1 MINLR
6 DIETKD
12 LINELL
18 LREEVRSMNIEKGE
32 TVKSVVFL
40 TENQNSEYGT
50 RYLRG
55 YGPSIILE
63 IEMKWGNK
71 NSKCSTWL
79 IEEVQGWVKK

>member
-6 DIETKD
+6 NVETKY

-18 LREEVRSMNIEKGE
+18 IREEVRSMNIEKGE

-63 IEMKWGNK
+63 IEMK
-71 NSKCSTWL
+71 
-79 IEEVQGWVKK
+79 

>member
-6 DIETKD
+6 NVKTKD

-18 LREEVRSMNIEKGE
+18 IREEVRSMNIEKGE

-40 TENQNSEYGT
+40 TEKLNNENGT

-63 IEMKWGNK
+63 IK
-71 NSKCSTWL
+71 L
-79 IEEVQGWVKK
+79 

>member
-6 DIETKD
+6 NIKTKD

-18 LREEVRSMNIEKGE
+18 IREGVRSMNIEKGE

-40 TENQNSEYGT
+40 TEKQNNDEDGT

-55 YGPSIILE
+55 YGPSLILE
-63 IEMKWGNK
+63 IEMK
-71 NSKCSTWL
+71 
-79 IEEVQGWVKK
+79 

>member
-32 TVKSVVFL
+32 TVKSIVFL

-50 RYLRG
+50 RHLRG

-71 NSKCSTWL
+71 NGIKR
-79 IEEVQGWVKK
+79 

>member
-40 TENQNSEYGT
+40 TENPNSASGT

-63 IEMKWGNK
+63 IEMKWCNK
-71 NSKCSTWL
+71 NSKCSIWL
-79 IEEVQGWVKK
+79 IEEVQDG

>member
-71 NSKCSTWL
+71 NGLKR
-79 IEEVQGWVKK
+79 

>member
-32 TVKSVVFL
+32 TVKSIVFL

-71 NSKCSTWL
+71 NGIKR
-79 IEEVQGWVKK
+79 

>member
-6 DIETKD
+6 NVDTKD

-18 LREEVRSMNIEKGE
+18 IREGVRSMNIEKDE
-32 TVKSVVFL
+32 TVKTTVFL
-40 TENQNSEYGT
+40 TEKQNDEDRT

-63 IEMKWGNK
+63 IK
-71 NSKCSTWL
+71 
-79 IEEVQGWVKK
+79 I

>member
-63 IEMKWGNK
+63 IEMK
-71 NSKCSTWL
+71 
-79 IEEVQGWVKK
+79 

>member
-50 RYLRG
+50 RYLR
-55 YGPSIILE
+55 
-63 IEMKWGNK
+63 
-71 NSKCSTWL
+71 
-79 IEEVQGWVKK
+79 

>member
-6 DIETKD
+6 NIKTKD

-18 LREEVRSMNIEKGE
+18 IIREGVRSMNIEKGE

-40 TENQNSEYGT
+40 TEKQNDEDGT

-55 YGPSIILE
+55 YGSGLILE
-63 IEMKWGNK
+63 IEMK
-71 NSKCSTWL
+71 
-79 IEEVQGWVKK
+79 

>member
-6 DIETKD
+6 NVDTKD

-18 LREEVRSMNIEKGE
+18 LREGVRSMNIEKDE
-32 TVKSVVFL
+32 TVKTTVFL
-40 TENQNSEYGT
+40 TEKQNDEDGT

-63 IEMKWGNK
+63 IK
-71 NSKCSTWL
+71 
-79 IEEVQGWVKK
+79 I

>member
-6 DIETKD
+6 NVDTKD

-18 LREEVRSMNIEKGE
+18 IREGVRSMNIEKDE
-32 TVKSVVFL
+32 TVKTTVFL
-40 TENQNSEYGT
+40 TEKQNDEDGT

-63 IEMKWGNK
+63 IK
-71 NSKCSTWL
+71 
-79 IEEVQGWVKK
+79 I

>member
-55 YGPSIILE
+55 YSPSIILE
-63 IEMKWGNK
+63 IEMK
-71 NSKCSTWL
+71 
-79 IEEVQGWVKK
+79 

>member
-18 LREEVRSMNIEKGE
+18 LREEVRTMNIEKGE

-63 IEMKWGNK
+63 IEMKWCNK
-71 NSKCSTWL
+71 NGIKR
-79 IEEVQGWVKK
+79 

>member
-6 DIETKD
+6 NIKTKD

-18 LREEVRSMNIEKGE
+18 LREGVRSMNIEKGE

-40 TENQNSEYGT
+40 TEKQNDEDGT

-55 YGPSIILE
+55 CGPSLILE
-63 IEMKWGNK
+63 IEMK
-71 NSKCSTWL
+71 
-79 IEEVQGWVKK
+79 

>member
-1 MINLR
+1 MINIR

-63 IEMKWGNK
+63 IEMKWCNK
-71 NSKCSTWL
+71 NGIKR
-79 IEEVQGWVKK
+79 

>member
-6 DIETKD
+6 DIE
-12 LINELL
+12 

-63 IEMKWGNK
+63 IEMK
-71 NSKCSTWL
+71 
-79 IEEVQGWVKK
+79 

>member
-6 DIETKD
+6 NVETKY

-18 LREEVRSMNIEKGE
+18 IREEVRSMNIEKGE

-40 TENQNSEYGT
+40 TEKLNNENGT

-63 IEMKWGNK
+63 IK
-71 NSKCSTWL
+71 L
-79 IEEVQGWVKK
+79 

>member
-6 DIETKD
+6 NVETKY

-18 LREEVRSMNIEKGE
+18 IREEVRSMNIEKGE

-40 TENQNSEYGT
+40 TEKLNNENGT

-55 YGPSIILE
+55 YGPSLILE
-63 IEMKWGNK
+63 IK
-71 NSKCSTWL
+71 L
-79 IEEVQGWVKK
+79 

>member
-6 DIETKD
+6 DIETED

-32 TVKSVVFL
+32 TVKSIVFL

-71 NSKCSTWL
+71 NGIKR
-79 IEEVQGWVKK
+79 

>member
-6 DIETKD
+6 NIKTKD

-18 LREEVRSMNIEKGE
+18 IREGVRSMNIEKGE

-40 TENQNSEYGT
+40 TEKQNDEDGI

-55 YGPSIILE
+55 YGPSLILE

-71 NSKCSTWL
+71 NGIKRCKL
-79 IEEVQGWVKK
+79 LKM

>member
-6 DIETKD
+6 NVDTKD

-18 LREEVRSMNIEKGE
+18 IREGVRSMNIENDE
-32 TVKSVVFL
+32 D
-40 TENQNSEYGT
+40 GT

-63 IEMKWGNK
+63 IK
-71 NSKCSTWL
+71 
-79 IEEVQGWVKK
+79 I

>member
-6 DIETKD
+6 NIKTKD

-18 LREEVRSMNIEKGE
+18 LREGVRSMNIEKGE

-40 TENQNSEYGT
+40 TEKQNDEDGR

-55 YGPSIILE
+55 YGPSLILE

-71 NSKCSTWL
+71 NGIKICKL
-79 IEEVQGWVKK
+79 FKM

>member
-6 DIETKD
+6 NIKTKD

-18 LREEVRSMNIEKGE
+18 IREGVRSMNIEKGE

-63 IEMKWGNK
+63 IEMK
-71 NSKCSTWL
+71 
-79 IEEVQGWVKK
+79 

>member
-6 DIETKD
+6 NVDTKD

-18 LREEVRSMNIEKGE
+18 IREGVRSMNIEKGE
-32 TVKSVVFL
+32 TVKSTVFL
-40 TENQNSEYGT
+40 TEKQNDEDGT

-63 IEMKWGNK
+63 IK
-71 NSKCSTWL
+71 
-79 IEEVQGWVKK
+79 I

>member
-55 YGPSIILE
+55 YGQSIILE
-63 IEMKWGNK
+63 IEMKWCNK

-79 IEEVQGWVKK
+79 IEEVQVWVKK

>member
-63 IEMKWGNK
+63 IEMKWCNK

-79 IEEVQGWVKK
+79 IEEVQVWVKK

>member
-63 IEMKWGNK
+63 IEMKGGNK
-71 NSKCSTWL
+71 NGIKR
-79 IEEVQGWVKK
+79 

>member
-63 IEMKWGNK
+63 IEMKWCNK
-71 NSKCSTWL
+71 NSKCSILL
-79 IEEVQGWVKK
+79 IEEVQDG

>member
-6 DIETKD
+6 NVKTKD

-18 LREEVRSMNIEKGE
+18 IREGVRSMNIEKGE

-40 TENQNSEYGT
+40 TEKQNDEDGT

-55 YGPSIILE
+55 
-63 IEMKWGNK
+63 
-71 NSKCSTWL
+71 
-79 IEEVQGWVKK
+79 

>member
-32 TVKSVVFL
+32 TVK
-40 TENQNSEYGT
+40 
-50 RYLRG
+50 
-55 YGPSIILE
+55 
-63 IEMKWGNK
+63 
-71 NSKCSTWL
+71 
-79 IEEVQGWVKK
+79 

>member
-6 DIETKD
+6 DIKTKD

-18 LREEVRSMNIEKGE
+18 IREGVRSMNIEKGE

-40 TENQNSEYGT
+40 TEKQNDEDGT

-55 YGPSIILE
+55 YGPSLILE

-71 NSKCSTWL
+71 NGIKR
-79 IEEVQGWVKK
+79 